1 MPQNDPRNPD
11 DATIANATQLLAR
24 VSEGDASAANDLLPL
39 VYAELRARAG
49 AYFRGQP
56 ANHTL
61 QPTALVHE
69 AYLRM
74 VNAPQANWQN
84 RAHFCAVAATAM
96 RQILINHA
104 QRRAAAQRAK
114 GERAEAFTALLTPS
128 ENTAIDLLALDEA
141 LTKLQQLDP
150 RQARLVE
157 LRFFGGLSVD
167 EVAGVLDVSKSTVE
181 KEWRRVRAWLIDELR
196 DAETP

>member
-1 MPQNDPRNPD
+1 MSAGASENHI
-11 DATIANATQLLAR
+11 DATAAEATQLLAR
-24 VSEGDASAANDLLPL
+24 ISGGDPAAADALLPM

-69 AYLRM
+69 AYLRL
-74 VNAPQANWQN
+74 VRAPDANWQN

-96 RQILINHA
+96 RQILVNHA
-104 QRRAAAQRAK
+104 QRRAAAQRARN
-114 GERAEAFTALLTPS
+114 EREAAVTALLTPS
-128 ENTAIDLLALDEA
+128 NNSAIDLLALEEA
-141 LTKLQQLDP
+141 LNRLGELDA

-157 LRFFGGLSVD
+157 LRFFGGMTNE
-167 EVAGVLDVSKSTVE
+167 EVASILEVSTSTVE
-181 KEWRRVRAWLIDELR
+181 KEWRRVRAWLIAELR
-196 DAETP
+196 DEGVA

>member
-1 MPQNDPRNPD
+1 MSTDSSDYPS
-11 DATIANATQLLAR
+11 DATIAETTHLLVRLSGGDNA
-24 VSEGDASAANDLLPL
+24 AADDLLPL

-69 AYLRM
+69 AYLRL
-74 VNAPQANWQN
+74 VRKADADWKS

-104 QRRAAAQRAK
+104 ERRAVAQRARGQS
-114 GERAEAFTALLTPS
+114 GEGNTALLTPS
-128 ENTAIDLLALDEA
+128 HNTAIDLLALDEA
-141 LTKLQQLDP
+141 LTRLAQLDE

-157 LRFFGGLSVD
+157 LRFFGGLSVE

-196 DAETP
+196 DTA